1 VVRVKTDEGIDGIGQ
16 VEIPSMIVKAFI
28 KTREWERYW
37 FPGLERVILGE
48 DPLQVERLWH
58 KMYAS
63 MWLYGRRGAGI
74 GALTGIDTALWDIK
88 GKVLGKPVSELIWTA
103 SSIPRTEKDIFGP
116 RDKVRPYGT
125 VYPSGRTPEEIKRNL
140 SKAVDAGFAA
150 VKLEEG
156 EGGFGRLDV
165 KHDVEL
171 VRAAREAIG
180 EERDLMIDV
189 QYAWQ
194 DYPRAFETIKAIERF
209 RPYFVEAPLAPDMLD
224 GYKRLAYAVDTRIAC
239 GDGGFATRFEFQE
252 LMDRGSV
259 DVVQPSSVR
268 SGGITETLRIAAMA
282 HERGVLCVPH
292 CYAWKI
298 GVAASAHVAA
308 VTPNMPFI
316 EMPSPAP
323 YSPLISELLKPDP
336 VVQNGYLDVPKR
348 PGLGYELNETTVDK
362 YRVEPS

>member
-1 VVRVKTDEGIDGIGQ
+1 
-16 VEIPSMIVKAFI
+16 MIVNAFI
-28 KTREWERYW
+28 KTREWESYW
-37 FPGLERVILGE
+37 FSGLEQTIMGE
-48 DPLQVERLWH
+48 DPMNVERLWH

-74 GALTGIDTALWDIK
+74 AALTGIDTALWDIK
-88 GKVLGKPVSELIWTA
+88 GKALGKPIFELIWTA

-116 RDKVRPYGT
+116 RDKVKPYGT
-125 VYPSGRTPEEIKRNL
+125 VYPSGSTPEEVKRNL
-140 SKAVDAGFAA
+140 SKATAAGFNA

-171 VRAAREAIG
+171 AEAGRAAIG
-180 EERDLMIDV
+180 EGRDLMIDV

-194 DYPRAFETIKAIERF
+194 DYPRALATVKAIEPF

-224 GYKRLAYAVDTRIAC
+224 GYRKLADAVGTKIAC
-239 GDGGFATRFEFQE
+239 GDGGFTTRFEFEE

-268 SGGITETLRIAAMA
+268 SGGITEMLRIVAMA
-282 HERGVLCVPH
+282 HERGVLCIPH

-308 VTPNMPFI
+308 VAPNMPYI
-316 EMPSPAP
+316 EMPSPDP

-336 VVQNGYLDVPKR
+336 IPENGFLEVPKR
-348 PGLGYELNETTVDK
+348 PGLGFELNEKTVEK
-362 YRVEPS
+362 YRTEPS